1 MLERIIKICC
11 FTWLFLYVLL
21 LLFLSSYRSQAY
33 SPHFPAPL
41 SQSHHALTCPH
52 LPSTALP
59 CPHFPSPTSPALT
72 CPLANGLLASPSV
85 LPTTTSLFFTQQ
97 PESFFNISIS
107 LKLIIIMSF
116 YQTENKFQTLS
127 GPVVHPAAS
136 LTACLSALSLLTLL
150 TSALASPKHCVPLA
164 LPATWNDSLLLTLKR
179 FE

>member
-41 SQSHHALTCPH
+41 SQSHHALT
-52 LPSTALP
+52 